1 MSFYL
6 RLLIKIKIYNDV
18 PHIMSIL
25 RYELEELN
33 KNDPL
38 NKYLTILKLKE
49 LAELTLDNTDL
60 SNA

>member
-1 MSFYL
+1 
-6 RLLIKIKIYNDV
+6 
-18 PHIMSIL
+18 MSIL